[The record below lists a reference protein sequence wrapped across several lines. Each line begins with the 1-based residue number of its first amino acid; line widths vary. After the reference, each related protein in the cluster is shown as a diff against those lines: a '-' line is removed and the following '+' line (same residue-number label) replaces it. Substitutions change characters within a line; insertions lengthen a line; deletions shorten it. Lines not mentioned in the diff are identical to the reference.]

1 MPRLPFTQGI
11 EMEVQ
16 VVDGRGRLLRGAPLL
31 QTWKHLME
39 NALRNL
45 QRAAANA
52 PPEVAGKL
60 LGVSFKEK
68 ERRGKR
74 LPYIVASY
82 KTPQGSIEVDV
93 FGPDPN
99 VSQITWILE
108 LVTPPCDSMEEL
120 YWWIRTLYSVAYA
133 SLPSG
138 CSLISIGFNPLEEEY
153 RSGVTFGDHYHIGG
167 MRRQDIPAIYNMIR
181 AFVPHM
187 IALTANSPF
196 IKEGVT
202 GVVRVQK
209 RGKTAILGK
218 DCVRDIRLKYN
229 TSQVG
234 PVDKNHYIPYLESLD
249 RRLFDRV
256 VMREPPDDRYV
267 DVFPFTDYGTIEVRV
282 FDSQFSVARRLA
294 LVALLQALAFKAV
307 KLSSSGGKV
316 PNVSSSV
323 LVENREKAI
332 LYALLGKFFPDRG
345 LQGRAASLYNA
356 SPSGT
361 PYTKLFEAARGML
374 EYVREE
380 VEELGLQ
387 EYLKP
392 FLVSIYGS
400 KRLEP
405 PCSPA
410 DYLLYLYD
418 ASGGN
423 MSSVVRSL
431 MEITH
436 KYCTGPGDPVIEAFG
451 EAEVEVA
458 EKPPPAVKVSMKAE
472 TSASIVVAGEKI
484 PFTVEVE
491 GEKDVEATLIVKV
504 VLAER
509 DEALQA
515 AIKNVKLKE
524 GRPVKVTGS
533 QLPLTIPL
541 KAFQGVK
548 TCRLKF
554 TLKGEGLEA
563 CEAETRTFRAIA
575 TPNVK
580 ITAETP
586 PKTITKGEKR
596 ELKVR
601 VENKTPEFKGEY
613 QVVVLAEKPGK
624 TTQLITRR
632 VSLPAVVSVPL
643 LSSAEEQYSLRVQVS
658 YMGEQVAEHK
668 TPPIKVEKKVE
679 KPAKPAKPAKPVAA
693 VKAPAEVAVAKV
705 VKPAAPPTIAPR
717 RTEAVTVKVEEA
729 KPNVRVVTTF
739 TPPAQV
745 KQAKP
750 ETSRVSASA
759 PATPKPPARVQPK
772 APASRAPSSV
782 KPSKPARPLKS
793 PARSLPTEAKR
804 RTSKP
809 KTKAA
814 PAGVRVSKTVDVSH
828 VSLKPRV
835 SVSGDVL
842 NSIVKWGETCKA
854 VFEVRNLNPEVVGPF
869 FVEVILEGEEEKLLD
884 YRELTVKQFEKLT
897 YKVKAGGDVGGERFA
912 LRCRILYGE
921 EVLAECKTRSV
932 QVSSLPVKDAVKVV
946 GVDYPKEVA
955 ASSTIIVK
963 FKVDVRGV
971 VKPVKLAVSAVTDT
985 TAMREYV
992 VGEGKHILPI
1002 AVKAWR
1008 EEGKHELKVSLDVEG
1023 TKLYRK
1029 ELAVRVLHRPPAT
1042 ASIAL
1047 ESKTPHAG
1055 SQIKYSLKI
1064 KSSEEQ
1070 QVEVKGVIQLFTLQG
1085 ELEAEDKV
1093 VLKLKPRGEAEAR
1106 GKIEAHPWITGK
1118 HTYLQATLQVKAQK
1132 GLCTITEISPL
1143 ITVTPPPSPLVK
1155 VTITKIPSTV
1165 KEEQKVKLTINV
1177 KKKIPAPI
1185 RVNLTATTP
1194 TSTQKVWSGKIKQQ
1208 EKTITVTWKT
1218 PRTPNPTSIQLK
1230 TEVYAE
1236 GKLLPP
1242 EVVQAPM
1249 QEIKL
1254 TKTT

>member
-1 MPRLPFTQGI
+1 MVGMPRLPFTQGI

-16 VVDGRGRLLRGAPLL
+16 VVDGGGRLLRGAPLL
-31 QTWKHLME
+31 QAWKHLME
-39 NALRNL
+39 NALKNL
-45 QRAAANA
+45 QRAAASA
-52 PPEVAGKL
+52 PSEVSGKL

-82 KTPQGSIEVDV
+82 KTPKGSIEVDV

-108 LVTPPCDSMEEL
+108 LVTPPCESIEEL
-120 YWWIRTLYSVAYA
+120 EWWIRTLYSAAYA
-133 SLPSG
+133 SLPPG

-167 MRRQDIPAIYNMIR
+167 MRRQDVPAIYNMIR

-196 IKEGVT
+196 IREGVT
-202 GVVRVQK
+202 GIVKVQR
-209 RGKTAILGK
+209 RGKTTILGK

-229 TSQVG
+229 VSQVG
-234 PVDKNHYIPYLESLD
+234 PADKDHYIPYLESLD

-294 LVALLQALAFKAV
+294 VVALLQALALKAIR
-307 KLSSSGGKV
+307 LSSKEVRV

-361 PYTKLFEAARGML
+361 PYTKLFEAVRGML
-374 EYVREE
+374 EYVKEE

-392 FLVSIYGS
+392 FLVSVYGS

-418 ASGGN
+418 SSGGN
-423 MSSVVRSL
+423 MDSVVRSL
-431 MEITH
+431 IEITH
-436 KYCTGPGDPVIEAFG
+436 KYCTGPGDPVLEAFG
-451 EAEVEVA
+451 EAEVVVA
-458 EKPPPAVKVSMKAE
+458 ETPRPAVKVSMNAE
-472 TSASIVVAGEKI
+472 TSASMVVAGEKI
-484 PFTVEVE
+484 PFTVELE
-491 GEKDVEATLIVKV
+491 GERDVEATLIAKV

-515 AIKNVKLKE
+515 AIKNVTLKA
-524 GRPVKVTGS
+524 GRLVKVTGS

-548 TCRLKF
+548 ACRLKF
-554 TLKGEGLEA
+554 TLKGEGVDA
-563 CEAETRTFRAIA
+563 CEAETRTFRAVA

-580 ITAETP
+580 ITAEAP

-601 VENKTPEFKGEY
+601 VESKTPAFKGEY
-613 QVVVLAEKPGK
+613 QVMVLAEKPGK
-624 TTQLITRR
+624 TTPIITKRI
-632 VSLPAVVSVPL
+632 SPPGVVSVPL
-643 LSSAEEQYSLRVQVS
+643 PSSREEQYSLRIQVS
-658 YMGEQVAEHK
+658 YMGEQVAEHR
-668 TPPIKVEKKVE
+668 TPPIKVEKVVE
-679 KPAKPAKPAKPVAA
+679 KPAKPTM
-693 VKAPAEVAVAKV
+693 AEVPREEAAVAKA

-717 RTEAVTVKVEEA
+717 RTEAVAVKVEEA
-729 KPNVRVVTTF
+729 KPKVRVVTTF
-739 TPPAQV
+739 TPPTQA
-745 KQAKP
+745 KQAELGAP
-750 ETSRVSASA
+750 QISASTPTA
-759 PATPKPPARVQPK
+759 PKPPAMARPK
-772 APASRAPSSV
+772 APAPRAPSAV
-782 KPSKPARPLKS
+782 KPPKPARPLRP
-793 PARSLPTEAKR
+793 PARPQVSTKDKYGITKR
-804 RTSKP
+804 K
-809 KTKAA
+809 KAA
-814 PAGVRVSKTVDVSH
+814 PAGVRVSRTVDVSR

-835 SVSGDVL
+835 SASGDVL

-854 VFEVRNLNPEVVGPF
+854 VFELRNLNPEVVGPF
-869 FVEVILEGEEEKLLD
+869 FVEVMVEGEEEKLLD
-884 YRELTVKQFEKLT
+884 FRELTVKQSEKLT
-897 YKVKAGGDVGGERFA
+897 YKVKAGKDVKGERFA
-912 LRCRILYGE
+912 FRCRILHGE
-921 EVLAECKTRSV
+921 AVLAECKTRSV
-932 QVSSLPVKDAVKVV
+932 QVSPLPVKDAVKVV
-946 GVDYPKEVA
+946 GVDYPREAA
-955 ASSTIIVK
+955 ASSTIVVK
-963 FKVDVRGV
+963 FKVDVKGI
-971 VKPVKLAVSAVTDT
+971 VKPVKLAVSAATDT
-985 TAMREYV
+985 VARKEYV
-992 VGEGKHILPI
+992 VSEGKHVLPI

-1008 EEGKHELKVSLDVEG
+1008 EKGKHELKLSLDAEG
-1023 TKLYRK
+1023 VKLYRK
-1029 ELAVRVLHRPPAT
+1029 ELAVQTLPQPPAT

-1047 ESKTPHAG
+1047 ESKNPHAG
-1055 SQIKYSLKI
+1055 SQIKYILKI
-1064 KSSEEQ
+1064 KNNDDQ
-1070 QVEVKGVIQLFTLQG
+1070 QAEVKGEVSLITLQG
-1085 ELEAEDKV
+1085 ELEAEDKIN
-1093 VLKLKPRGEAEAR
+1093 LKLKPRRETEIR
-1106 GKIEAHPWITGK
+1106 GKIETPPWITGK
-1118 HTYLQATLQVKAQK
+1118 HVYLQATLQLKTRK
-1132 GLCTITEISPL
+1132 GIHTLTETSPPITI
-1143 ITVTPPPSPLVK
+1143 TPPPSPLVK
-1155 VTITKIPSTV
+1155 VTFTKTPSTV

-1177 KKKIPAPI
+1177 KKKIPSPI
-1185 RVNLTATTP
+1185 QVNLTATTP

-1218 PRTPNPTSIQLK
+1218 PRTPNPTLIHLK
-1230 TEVYAE
+1230 TEVYTE
-1236 GKLLPP
+1236 GRLLPP
-1242 EVVQAPM
+1242 EVAQAPI
-1249 QEIKL
+1249 QKIKI
-1254 TKTT
+1254 TKNT